1 MGIHIHKV
9 ILALAVILLMSG
21 QLTAGAGAIVL
32 DARPSIPISDV
43 TGMKPYGEPKR
54 NSGRSAPGVIE
65 DKGYMAARGY
75 FLPPTLPPCR
85 RMAC

>member
-1 MGIHIHKV
+1 MGNHKV
-9 ILALAVILLMSG
+9 VLALAVIMLMSG

-32 DARPSIPISDV
+32 HGHPGTPISDAAE
-43 TGMKPYGEPKR
+43 TTPHEQPKR
-54 NSGRSAPGVIE
+54 DSDRSATGVTE

-85 RMAC
+85 RMSC